1 MSIRILIVEDEP
13 SIRENLVYA
22 LESEGYEVVICGTGE
37 EALVLG
43 ADPSVALAVLDVGLP
58 DITGFEVCRIL
69 CARRRLPVIFLTA
82 RASEIDRVVG
92 LEIGADDYVV
102 KPFSMREL
110 TARVRA
116 VLRRTGAANP
126 ADSSNSG
133 ATTAEGGSPFR
144 VDVGRLQIQY
154 CGEVLVLSRTE
165 FRLLQWLI
173 AHPGRVFSRA
183 QLMDHAWEEPEAALE
198 RTVDSHVKSI
208 RSKLR
213 EIDPDR
219 DPILTH
225 RGVGYAMTE
234 DW

>member
-1 MSIRILIVEDEP
+1 MAVPVRILIVEDEP
-13 SIRENLVYA
+13 SIRDNLVYA
-22 LESEGYEVVICGTGE
+22 LESEGYEVLHCDTGTK
-37 EALVLG
+37 ALELG
-43 ADPSVALAVLDVGLP
+43 GDASVALVVLDVGLP
-58 DITGFEVCRIL
+58 DITGFEVCRQL
-69 CARRRLPVIFLTA
+69 CAHRRVPVIFLTA

-116 VLRRTGAANP
+116 VLRRMQGAAGSASATGA
-126 ADSSNSG
+126 DD
-133 ATTAEGGSPFR
+133 SPFR
-144 VDVGRLQIQY
+144 VDGGRLQIHFRGQA
-154 CGEVLVLSRTE
+154 LVLSRTE
-165 FRLLQWLI
+165 YRLLEWLI
-173 AHPGRVFSRA
+173 THPGRVFTRA

-208 RSKLR
+208 RGKLR
-213 EIDPDR
+213 EIDPES

-234 DW
+234 VW

>member
-1 MSIRILIVEDEP
+1 MPVRILIVEDEP
-13 SIRENLVYA
+13 SIRDNLVYA
-22 LESEGYEVVICGTGE
+22 LESEGYGVVHCDTGTKALELGSDPSI
-37 EALVLG
+37 ALV
-43 ADPSVALAVLDVGLP
+43 VLDVGLP
-58 DITGFEVCRIL
+58 DITGFEVCRTL
-69 CARRRLPVIFLTA
+69 CTRRRVPVIFLTA

-116 VLRRTGAANP
+116 VLRRTNGAP
-126 ADSSNSG
+126 AEEP
-133 ATTAEGGSPFR
+133 AAMAAEGESPFR
-144 VDVGRLQIQY
+144 VDTGRLQIHY
-154 CGEVLVLSRTE
+154 CGQALVLSRTE
-165 FRLLQWLI
+165 FRLLAWLI
-173 AHPGRVFSRA
+173 GHPGRVFTRA

-213 EIDPDR
+213 EIDPER